1 MKIII
6 LQSNEPDNGKIS
18 ANEIHSALSN
28 INCKGGM
35 LVLPEAFDTGWN
47 VGDFRDFGNGAIPL
61 MRELSHTYGMSV
73 CGSTYVDLGGSIRN
87 RFFVA
92 TEDGQEFFCDKRH
105 LFGDFERKEVT
116 KGDTV
121 LTFPIHD
128 LVFRAVVCYDLRFP
142 VWCRNSQNAPYDVLL
157 CVSQWPE
164 SRIIDRTALLA
175 ARAMENVAY
184 VVNSNGLGGSM
195 IFGPDGLMQAKIDNG
210 ISWVECEI
218 DSSKLIQYRSHRK
231 YLADSDNFSISM

>member
-6 LQSNEPDNGKIS
+6 IQSHEPDNGKIS
-18 ANEIHSALSN
+18 ANEIHSALLD

-47 VGDFRDFGNGAIPL
+47 VGNFRDFGNGAIPL
-61 MRELSHTYGMSV
+61 MRELSHTYGISV
-73 CGSTYVDLGGSIRN
+73 CGSTYVNIGDRIRN
-87 RFFVA
+87 RFFVV
-92 TEDGQEFFCDKRH
+92 TVDGREYFCDKRH

-116 KGDTV
+116 KGDTI
-121 LTFPIHD
+121 LTFPIGD

-142 VWCRNSQNAPYDVLL
+142 VWCRNSPQDPYDVLL

-164 SRIIDRTALLA
+164 SRIIDRTVLLA

-184 VVNSNGLGGSM
+184 VVNSNGLGGS
-195 IFGPDGLMQAKIDNG
+195 IVLVPDGIAQAKADNG
-210 ISWVECEI
+210 VSWIECEI
-218 DSSKLIQYRSHRK
+218 DSAKLAQYRSRRK
-231 YLADSDNFSISM
+231 YLADADNFSISM